1 MFQLSGLFK
10 LDDFKIRYKDE
21 DGDAISIDND
31 SDLKEAIDHFL
42 NLDRKSDKV
51 LIRLSLEPVSN
62 DQEKEFPDIS
72 NGNSNEN
79 NKKIVAGKY

>member
-1 MFQLSGLFK
+1 M
-10 LDDFKIRYKDE
+10 DDFKIRYKDE

-62 DQEKEFPDIS
+62 DQEKEFPHIS
-72 NGNSNEN
+72 NGKSNEN
-79 NKKIVAGKY
+79 NKKIVEGKY